1 MRLLLIIVLVA
12 LNIKL
17 LACSGCNVSTGLVNS
32 DPVNY
37 LSLKYRNTLFNGIE
51 SSFFRH
57 TGHGGVFSESYFNYD
72 FSAKYFF
79 YKKWYAQGMF
89 SYQQVKLVSD
99 SSTNYVN
106 GVTDPFLFL
115 GYNDFEIFKNW
126 QLNYNVFG
134 GLDFGIGSYKVAQ
147 GSEYSAGS
155 KSYDRLL
162 GFELLAKLKKVGFSS
177 KGNIKF
183 NSKNKE
189 NYLFGNVVNNSFVFL
204 YYVEK
209 ENLMCIPFLGV
220 THEWNLKDKLDDDL
234 MLNTSSEVLFID
246 LGINFLF
253 KNKFLI
259 GGKYKLGFYD
269 DIPGWESVNVSGF
282 EIELSYIFSDKKE

>member
-12 LNIKL
+12 LNVKL

-37 LSLKYRNTLFNGIE
+37 LSLKYRNTIFNGVE

-99 SSTNYVN
+99 SSTNFVN

-162 GFELLAKLKKVGFSS
+162 GVELLAKLKKVGFSL

-234 MLNTSSEVLFID
+234 ILNTSSEVLFID

-259 GGKYKLGFYD
+259 GGKYKLGFYND
-269 DIPGWESVNVSGF
+269 VPGWESVNVSGF
-282 EIELSYIFSDKKE
+282 EIELAYIFSD